1 MSKSRIEGISDGV
14 IAIVIT
20 ILVLNLRVPKTPSIM
35 EIWNIR
41 IHLLAYISSF
51 IFVAVIWQ
59 THHQLLSLAEKVGN
73 STFFANIFWLFWLT
87 LCPFVT
93 QWIGEFPYEI
103 WPAFSYTV
111 VYFMWSLSYGI
122 LSKNL
127 VRVNGEDSVIARYLE
142 KDIRSRISLA
152 VNLVVFI
159 GIFFY
164 PPIAIIG
171 RFLISALWIKSY
183 KL

>member
-20 ILVLNLRVPKTPSIM
+20 ILVLNLKVPKTPSIM

-59 THHQLLSLAEKVGN
+59 THHQLLSLAENVNK

-93 QWIGEFPYEI
+93 QWIGEFPNEI
-103 WPAFSYTV
+103 WPAFCYSV
-111 VYFMWSLSYGI
+111 VYFM
-122 LSKNL
+122 
-127 VRVNGEDSVIARYLE
+127 
-142 KDIRSRISLA
+142 
-152 VNLVVFI
+152 
-159 GIFFY
+159 
-164 PPIAIIG
+164 
-171 RFLISALWIKSY
+171 
-183 KL
+183 